1 MITESI
7 KLETELKETF
17 DYKIEDKNYKL
28 ILILNSDYISLNV
41 SDSNKFMQSY
51 EINLNLDSIKK
62 KAIIFSKLNSLVE
75 FLDIIKDCLE
85 KKEIIISKLYGHKI
99 LFEFKKHSVS
109 FELTKKYINVEELVE
124 NLNIKFEKIN
134 KKLYELEI
142 TKKQEIDE
150 QKKKK

>member
-7 KLETELKETF
+7 KMETELKETF

-85 KKEIIISKLYGHKI
+85 KKEIII
-99 LFEFKKHSVS
+99 
-109 FELTKKYINVEELVE
+109 TINC
-124 NLNIKFEKIN
+124 
-134 KKLYELEI
+134 
-142 TKKQEIDE
+142 
-150 QKKKK
+150 